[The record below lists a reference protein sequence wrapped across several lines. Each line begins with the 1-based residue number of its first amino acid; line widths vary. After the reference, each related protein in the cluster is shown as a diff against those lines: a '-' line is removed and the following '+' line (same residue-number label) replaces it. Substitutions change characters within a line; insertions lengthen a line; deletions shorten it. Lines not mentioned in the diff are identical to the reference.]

1 MAKRKRKEIPELKGN
16 WLTTYGDMVTLLLT
30 FFVFLY
36 SFSSIDVQK
45 FQKMIYSFQ
54 SAIGVL
60 SGGVIG
66 VPEEEV
72 SVGEQPVTPSK
83 DVYFN
88 AMKAQKIHEMIV
100 KMLEAEELTE
110 GVVVRVEERGIVI
123 SIMDGI
129 LFPTGSIDLYPSAK
143 RLIYKIGQIIKE
155 LPSQISVEGHTDNV
169 PLRGGPY
176 RDNLGLSAMR
186 AASVGSYLSEVG
198 VDTKRIRTV
207 GYGSSRPL
215 VPNDTDEHRRI
226 NRRVDIVILSDVGY

>member
-1 MAKRKRKEIPELKGN
+1 MARRKRKEIPELKGN

-45 FQKMIYSFQ
+45 FQRMIYSFQ

-60 SGGVIG
+60 PGGIMG
-66 VPEEEV
+66 IPGEEI
-72 SVGEQPVTPSK
+72 SAGGQPVAPSQSMAS
-83 DVYFN
+83 N
-88 AMKAQKIHEMIV
+88 AMRAQKVHEMIMKV
-100 KMLEAEELTE
+100 LEAEELTE
-110 GVVVRVEERGIVI
+110 GVVVRLEERGIVI

-198 VDTKRIRTV
+198 VDPKRIRTV